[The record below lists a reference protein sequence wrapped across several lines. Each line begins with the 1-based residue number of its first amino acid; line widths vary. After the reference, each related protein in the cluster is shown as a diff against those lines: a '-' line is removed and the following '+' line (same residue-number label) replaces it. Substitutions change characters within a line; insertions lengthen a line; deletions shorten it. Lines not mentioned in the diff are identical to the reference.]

1 MVNSLTTLA
10 YTPFIDA
17 LAVHEYWY
25 LLIVPMSI
33 FLAIGYK
40 AIRCTHLK
48 DYPREVTVFTVQV
61 LGGLLLLAIAFTVV
75 ITLIIPMLAPMPS

>member
-1 MVNSLTTLA
+1 MTTLA
-10 YTPFIDA
+10 YTPFLDA
-17 LAVHEYWY
+17 LAIHDHWY

-40 AIRCTHLK
+40 SVRCS
-48 DYPREVTVFTVQV
+48 DMNRFFREVIIFTIQI

-75 ITLIIPMLAPMPS
+75 IVVLLPLLAPMPG

>member
-1 MVNSLTTLA
+1 MTLA

-17 LAVHEYWY
+17 VSIHEYWY

-40 AIRCTHLK
+40 SVRCSNLK
-48 DYPREVTVFTVQV
+48 NFPREVVVFTVLV
-61 LGGLLLLAIAFTVV
+61 LGGLMLLAIAFTIV
-75 ITLIIPMLAPMPS
+75 IAVLLPMLAPIPG

>member
-1 MVNSLTTLA
+1 MTLA

-17 LAVHEYWY
+17 LSIHEFWY

-40 AIRCTHLK
+40 SVRCTDMNK
-48 DYPREVTVFTVQV
+48 YFREVFVFTILV
-61 LGGLLLLAIAFTVV
+61 LGGLMLLAIAFT
-75 ITLIIPMLAPMPS
+75 IIIVGILPIISPMPS

>member
-1 MVNSLTTLA
+1 MTSPFTLA

-17 LAVHEYWY
+17 LPLHDAWY

-40 AIRCTHLK
+40 GVRCGDLRT
-48 DYPREVTVFTVQV
+48 YFREVIYFVVQI
-61 LGGLLLLAIAFTVV
+61 LGVMALLAIAFTIFVNV
-75 ITLIIPMLAPMPS
+75 LVPLLSPLPG